1 MKKACEKW
9 VTACLS
15 CQQVKDP
22 RKLRFPLQLIES
34 SEFNEVVQIDHQKIS
49 MTDSGYNQVLVMIDH
64 FTKYAEAVPCITASS
79 VHVPNYCNVVL
90 HSQLP
95 IRAATYR
102 RRTGNR
108 TKKLRAD
115 LDTTMENMKNLMNE
129 LLKPKA
135 GPSHGKIDKQTGV
148 WKEVLN
154 RKVKPLKDIIIEAT
168 EEQKRE
174 EAEENRRK
182 KNMVVYKAK
191 ESAATDSI
199 RNQKFQN

>member
-1 MKKACEKW
+1 MCQITVIW
-9 VTACLS
+9 CCTAS
-15 CQQVKDP
+15 CPSVQ
-22 RKLRFPLQLIES
+22 QLI
-34 SEFNEVVQIDHQKIS
+34 SEEQETGTDHS
-49 MTDSGYNQVLVMIDH
+49 
-64 FTKYAEAVPCITASS
+64 
-79 VHVPNYCNVVL
+79 
-90 HSQLP
+90 
-95 IRAATYR
+95 
-102 RRTGNR
+102 
-108 TKKLRAD
+108 TKKLGAD

-154 RKVKPLKDIIIEAT
+154 RKVKPLKDIIIGAT